1 MREKTD
7 CFVVTFPTTTAALA
21 WEDVAKEKGISGRL
35 VPIPQEITAGCGLAW
50 KMPISEKETVQT
62 LLQTLVYDGMY
73 EMWL

>member
-1 MREKTD
+1 MREKMD
-7 CFVVTFPTTTAALA
+7 YFVVTFPTTTAALA

-35 VPIPQEITAGCGLAW
+35 IPIPQEITAGCGLAW